1 MHPDSLALQEPDSQ
15 LIGLGLEHVLFTWA
29 FTLVWFLI
37 QDVCKVL
44 LYKLLY
50 TFDVSGIRTE
60 AEANAAR
67 RAKNEA
73 ILCKQPSKRGARAG
87 GGGARRKARRGEM
100 QLAEMPLEVELEV

>member
-37 QDVCKVL
+37 QDVCTVL

-73 ILCKQPSKRGARAG
+73 ILGKQPR
-87 GGGARRKARRGEM
+87 GGARRKARRGEM